1 VTNTIL
7 QRLNLTARPGGP
19 IATLEDPMTVAR
31 LGTFTFATAAV
42 STATFSLLFFW
53 FAEPVAGWVTL
64 GYALVFVVVWAWYVI
79 SPRAG
84 NAETAVMI
92 VVVAAVVNHV
102 VVHVSLGGYANSG
115 AYLMFGVA
123 VTMTSALILPRTGTV
138 ALATFYAVLAVVFG
152 FLEST
157 LEARR
162 PAPDPTLSTILFVI
176 VLVASL
182 GILTPMFNYF
192 LSRLAEER
200 ARAESLLLNV
210 LPPVVATELKAK
222 GVTTARR
229 YDAVSVLFADIVGFT
244 PLSASMEPE
253 EMVTQLNEV
262 FSYFDSLADRYGCEK
277 IRTIGD
283 NYMVACGVPVPREG
297 NAEVLCRMAL
307 DMVDYAETS
316 PLRFRI
322 GINSGPVVAGVIG
335 RRKFQYD
342 IWGDTV
348 NTASRMESQGEPG
361 RIQITEATYDE
372 IKDRF
377 AATPRGVIDIKGK
390 GPLRTWFLEAVNAE
404 PAHSG

>member
-1 VTNTIL
+1 MTDTIL
-7 QRLNLTARPGGP
+7 RRITLTARPGGP

-31 LGTFTFATAAV
+31 LGTFTFATAAL
-42 STATFSLLFFW
+42 STGMFSLLFFW

-64 GYALVFVVVWAWYVI
+64 GYSLVFVAVWLWYVI
-79 SPRAG
+79 SSRAG
-84 NAETAVMI
+84 NAETAVAI

-123 VTMTSALILPRTGTV
+123 VTMTSALILPRNGTV
-138 ALATFYAVLAVVFG
+138 ALAAFYAGLAIAFG
-152 FLEST
+152 FLETS

-162 PAPDPTLSTILFVI
+162 PAPDSTLSTILFVI

-192 LSRLAEER
+192 LSRLAAER

-210 LPPVVATELKAK
+210 LPEAVAKELKAT
-222 GVTTARR
+222 GATTARR
-229 YDAVSVLFADIVGFT
+229 FDSISVLFADIVGFT

-253 EMVTQLNEV
+253 EMVSQLNEV

-283 NYMVACGVPVPREG
+283 NYMVACGVPVPTDDH
-297 NAEVLCRMAL
+297 AETLASMAL
-307 DMVDYAETS
+307 DMVSYAATS
-316 PLRFRI
+316 PLSFRL

-342 IWGDTV
+342 VWGDTV

-361 RIQITEATYDE
+361 RIQITQATYE
-372 IKDRF
+372 LIKDRF
-377 AATPRGVIDIKGK
+377 DTTPRGEVEIKGK
-390 GPLRTWFLEAVNAE
+390 GMLRTWFVEGMKAVPVAT
-404 PAHSG
+404 G

>member
-1 VTNTIL
+1 M
-7 QRLNLTARPGGP
+7 
-19 IATLEDPMTVAR
+19 D
-31 LGTFTFATAAV
+31 
-42 STATFSLLFFW
+42 
-53 FAEPVAGWVTL
+53 
-64 GYALVFVVVWAWYVI
+64 LVRDL
-79 SPRAG
+79 PQAG

-92 VVVAAVVNHV
+92 VLAAAVVNHV
-102 VVHVSLGGYANSG
+102 AVHVSLGGYSNSG
-115 AYLMFGVA
+115 AYLMFGLA
-123 VTMTSALILPRTGTV
+123 VTMTSALILPRSGTV
-138 ALATFYAVLAVVFG
+138 ALAVFYAVLAVVFG

-162 PAPDPTLSTILFVI
+162 PEPDPTLSTILFVI

-192 LSRLAEER
+192 MSRLAEER

-210 LPPVVATELKAK
+210 LPPVVAKELKVE
-222 GVTTARR
+222 GVTTARH
-229 YDAVSVLFADIVGFT
+229 YDSVSVLFADIVGFT

-253 EMVTQLNEV
+253 EMVAQLNEV

-283 NYMVACGVPVPREG
+283 NYMVACGVPITRDDH
-297 NAEVLCRMAL
+297 AEALCRMAI
-307 DMVDYAETS
+307 DMVRYTETS

-335 RRKFQYD
+335 HRKFQYD

-361 RIQITEATYDE
+361 RIQIAEATYDLLRGGGF
-372 IKDRF
+372 D
-377 AATPRGVIDIKGK
+377 ATFRGEVDIKGK
-390 GPLRTWFLEAVNAE
+390 GRLRTWFLDGAAAVAT
-404 PAHSG
+404 S